1 MLPGFAKVFAAI
13 VLFAVIGVFFGVL
26 LGALTE
32 NYLLW
37 LGVTSMVGAG
47 FGLAIGYGL
56 LPES

>member
-1 MLPGFAKVFAAI
+1 MLAGFARVFG
-13 VLFAVIGVFFGVL
+13 AVVVCAVAFSVFGLIIGAMV
-26 LGALTE
+26 E

-37 LGVTSMVGAG
+37 LGISALIGAA